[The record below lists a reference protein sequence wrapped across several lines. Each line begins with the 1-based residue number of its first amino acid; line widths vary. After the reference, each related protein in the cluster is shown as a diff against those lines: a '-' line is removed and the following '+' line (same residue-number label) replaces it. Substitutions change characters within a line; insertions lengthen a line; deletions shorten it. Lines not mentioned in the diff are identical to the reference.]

1 MLLLVT
7 LYKLY
12 RQISRQI
19 FRHNIATQLINK
31 ILEMRHKDGESSVAR
46 QVLTKAQMIMALL
59 EKEMQPL
66 SCT

>member
-1 MLLLVT
+1 
-7 LYKLY
+7 
-12 RQISRQI
+12 
-19 FRHNIATQLINK
+19 
-31 ILEMRHKDGESSVAR
+31 MRHKDGESSVAR